1 MAAVTQIDL
10 RLQKKPRK
18 IHIVGSYSDKEK
30 IKSKSLCS
38 SESQVKQPGDHPA
51 GIVLLYQDYATQ
63 KMGKENHSIADL
75 PLVCSCA
82 FGNFT
87 KSFQKC
93 WLSFIPK
100 AWHTGFLLTLLDMG
114 KKDNF
119 ICLHVPNQEPSLM
132 FNIISAFCLFFGR
145 GHWTQIPSF

>member
-1 MAAVTQIDL
+1 MAVVTQIDL

-18 IHIVGSYSDKEK
+18 IQIVESYSDKEK

-75 PLVCSCA
+75 PPSAPVLLETLPKTSKVLA
-82 FGNFT
+82 FF
-87 KSFQKC
+87 
-93 WLSFIPK
+93 
-100 AWHTGFLLTLLDMG
+100 HTQNMTHRFPT
-114 KKDNF
+114 
-119 ICLHVPNQEPSLM
+119 HTP
-132 FNIISAFCLFFGR
+132 
-145 GHWTQIPSF
+145 